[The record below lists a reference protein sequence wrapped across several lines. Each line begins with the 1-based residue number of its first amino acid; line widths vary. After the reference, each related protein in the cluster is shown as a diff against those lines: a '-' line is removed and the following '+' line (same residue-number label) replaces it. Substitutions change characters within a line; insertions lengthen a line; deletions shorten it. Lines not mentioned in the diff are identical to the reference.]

1 MTAHPGVSIIGEN
14 DIGHLEMRLVM
25 AGSTA
30 LNIKVV
36 KVLAREVA
44 VFRQTLVEFG
54 FDHR

>member
-1 MTAHPGVSIIGEN
+1 
-14 DIGHLEMRLVM
+14 
-25 AGSTA
+25 